1 MKFIKPEQIP
11 VHPARGGVNAIRR
24 RRRNRERNQSAN
36 IPENSLFEELPYPM
50 QVTSPRNKTPD
61 QKDKSTPTPVQVEH
75 CGNFLS
81 SDSTFVSL
89 SYDRDHPRFVP
100 HPPMESVRRSNVSG
114 SLAISIG
121 QEVTNRIASFEQ
133 RYHELSCLYERVQNE
148 LQEMTERNAIYEK
161 RIDELEKENRY
172 LQEKER
178 ENESLKLSLEQATN
192 ENIKLQGF
200 FHEQFNLRNK
210 FEEMVIELKASNQ
223 SEVKS
228 LRDIIKGKEDEINNK
243 EDALAKAKKRIAEYE
258 RERKR
263 WDDKNYNDNLE
274 MITEIERLQKEVRKI
289 TAERDH
295 YHEESKKEKSEI
307 QNQKK
312 KLATVNKELDQQ
324 MQRYSHLRRDF
335 DEKQKQLENL
345 KRRRGSVGNMSN
357 CSAHSAPD
365 PGSDPL
371 KINKLSTIS
380 QRQFNS
386 SLPAYIPDIPETSPV
401 SSVKVIKPRA
411 AKYAMAEA
419 NKQQPSYTEKSNP
432 DALPS
437 VNKGS
442 AKKM

>member
-1 MKFIKPEQIP
+1 
-11 VHPARGGVNAIRR
+11 
-24 RRRNRERNQSAN
+24 
-36 IPENSLFEELPYPM
+36 M

-61 QKDKSTPTPVQVEH
+61 QKGKSTPTPVQVEH
-75 CGNFLS
+75 CGSFLS
-81 SDSTFVSL
+81 SDSAFVSL

-148 LQEMTERNAIYEK
+148 LQEMTERNAIYKK
-161 RIDELEKENRY
+161 RINELEKENKY
-172 LQEKER
+172 FQEKES
-178 ENESLKLSLEQATN
+178 ENENLKLSLEQATN

-210 FEEMVIELKASNQ
+210 FEEMVIELEASNQ
-223 SEVKS
+223 TEVKN
-228 LRDIIKGKEDEINNK
+228 LRDIIKGKEDEIKKK
-243 EDALAKAKKRIAEYE
+243 EDDLAKAKKRVAEYE
-258 RERKR
+258 RKRKQQ
-263 WDDKNYNDNLE
+263 DGKNYNDNLE
-274 MITEIERLQKEVRKI
+274 MITKIERLQEEVRKI

-312 KLATVNKELDQQ
+312 KLATVSKELDHQ
-324 MQRYSHLRRDF
+324 MQRYSHLRKDY

-345 KRRRGSVGNMSN
+345 KRRRGSFGNVSN
-357 CSAHSAPD
+357 CSTHSAPD

-371 KINKLSTIS
+371 KINKLSPVN

-386 SLPAYIPDIPETSPV
+386 SLPGYIPDIPEISST

-411 AKYAMAEA
+411 TKYTMAEA
-419 NKQQPSYTEKSNP
+419 NKQQPSYTEKSKP

>member
-1 MKFIKPEQIP
+1 
-11 VHPARGGVNAIRR
+11 
-24 RRRNRERNQSAN
+24 
-36 IPENSLFEELPYPM
+36 
-50 QVTSPRNKTPD
+50 
-61 QKDKSTPTPVQVEH
+61 
-75 CGNFLS
+75 
-81 SDSTFVSL
+81 
-89 SYDRDHPRFVP
+89 
-100 HPPMESVRRSNVSG
+100 
-114 SLAISIG
+114 
-121 QEVTNRIASFEQ
+121 
-133 RYHELSCLYERVQNE
+133 
-148 LQEMTERNAIYEK
+148 MTERNAIYEK

-178 ENESLKLSLEQATN
+178 ENESLKLLLEQATN

-228 LRDIIKGKEDEINNK
+228 LTDIIKGKEDEINNK

-258 RERKR
+258 RERNR

-312 KLATVNKELDQQ
+312 KLATVSKELDHQ
-324 MQRYSHLRRDF
+324 MQRYSYLRRDF

-357 CSAHSAPD
+357 CSTHSAPD

-371 KINKLSTIS
+371 KINKLSAIS
-380 QRQFNS
+380 QPQFNI
-386 SLPAYIPDIPETSPV
+386 SLPAYIPNIPETSPV

-411 AKYAMAEA
+411 AIAEA
-419 NKQQPSYTEKSNP
+419 NKQQPSYMEKSNP